1 MRLFLLGLVL
11 AVVVFAATGG
21 HVLLLPLLFL
31 LPLGGLLT
39 HRSRRRRW

>member
-1 MRLFLLGLVL
+1 MRLALFGLLI

-21 HVLLLPLLFL
+21 HVLLLPLLFV

-39 HRSRRRRW
+39 RRSRRRW